1 MNRLRPWLRLAAV
14 LLALA
19 LPAMALA
26 QDGPTPTLA
35 EGVTEVVES
44 AAADEVDGAVRLLVL
59 LTSLSLI
66 PAILVLMTPFTRFVI
81 VFSLLRQ
88 ALGLQNAPPNQ
99 VLVGLAIMLS
109 LVVMQPTLTQVHEE
123 ALQPYLDGKIA
134 TTEAM
139 ERAVTPMRTFMLH
152 NVERPDM
159 EAALKIARLDK
170 PGSVADIPT
179 PVVVTAFVLSE
190 LRASLVIG
198 LKVYLP
204 FVVLDLIVSSILL
217 GMGMMMIPP
226 VVISMPFKL
235 LLFVLMDGWSLLLTG
250 LVAGYG

>member
-1 MNRLRPWLRLAAV
+1 VNRLRPWLRLAAV